1 MHDSLDTR
9 ALRAAPLNPRRDSR
23 IMTLAALAGVILTVI
38 GLRFL
43 AYPDSAS
50 RFFGLIGRPNGF
62 QLHAVIGLR
71 DLWLGGLALAFCW
84 LGEWRALTLW
94 LGLGALVCFGD
105 AGIVA
110 GADGKPLAILFHLV
124 SGVFCSVLA
133 VLAWRRTMRTPT
145 SQSQP
150 H

>member
-1 MHDSLDTR
+1 MHEPLETET
-9 ALRAAPLNPRRDSR
+9 LRAAPVNPQRDNR
-23 IMTLAALAGVILTVI
+23 IISLAALAGVILTVI
-38 GLRFL
+38 GVRFL
-43 AYPDSAS
+43 VFPDSAS

-62 QLHAVIGLR
+62 QLHAVVGLR
-71 DLWLGGLALAFCW
+71 DLWLGLLAIAFCW

-110 GADGKPLAILFHLV
+110 GADGKPLAIVFHLV

-133 VLAWRRTMRTPT
+133 VLAWRRTLRGHNP
-145 SQSQP
+145 
-150 H
+150 

>member
-1 MHDSLDTR
+1 MHDKLDTR
-9 ALRAAPLNPRRDSR
+9 ALRAAPLNPRRDRR
-23 IMTLAALAGVILTVI
+23 IIALVTLAGIILTVI
-38 GLRFL
+38 GIRFL
-43 AYPDSAS
+43 LYPDSAA
-50 RFFGLIGRPNGF
+50 RFFGLTGRPNGF
-62 QLHAVIGLR
+62 QLHAIIGLR

-110 GADGKPLAILFHLV
+110 GAEGKPLAIAFHLV

-133 VLAWRRTMRTPT
+133 VLSWRRMLRDETP
-145 SQSQP
+145 
-150 H
+150 